1 MRRAVLFDFGGVIL
15 TSPFEEFARF
25 ERERALP
32 EGFLRRVN
40 STDPDTNAWARLERG
55 HLDVA
60 GFNVAFAE
68 ESARLGHRVEGAE
81 VLALLGGEVRP
92 VMVEALRRLRAAE
105 RFIIGLLT
113 NNFVAAADRAPAAR
127 GSVGESAS
135 DPPADWAAVLGMF
148 DAVIE
153 SSRVGVRKPDPRFYE
168 LACAE
173 LDINPAE
180 AVFLDDLGVNLKPAR
195 AMGMAT
201 IKVGDP
207 LEALVEL
214 SELVGID
221 LVHPDESDRSTSD
234 R

>member
-32 EGFLRRVN
+32 DGFLRRVN

-55 HLDVA
+55 QLDVA
-60 GFNVAFAE
+60 GFNTAFAE
-68 ESARLGHRVEGAE
+68 ESARLGHRVEGID

-92 VMVEALRRLRAAE
+92 AMVEALRRLRAAE
-105 RFIIGLLT
+105 GFVTGLLT
-113 NNFVAAADRAPAAR
+113 NNFIAADERSTTDPAA
-127 GSVGESAS
+127 
-135 DPPADWAAVLGMF
+135 PPADAPGPPARWAEVLGMF

-173 LDINPAE
+173 LAIDPAE

-207 LEALVEL
+207 HEALVEL
-214 SELVGID
+214 SDLIGVD
-221 LVHPDESDRSTSD
+221 LVHPDAPGSAG
-234 R
+234 